1 MLGLKEDARE
11 KMKFAREKRLLLG
24 WLALLVPVPLPLNEV
39 LEWPVLF
46 AYAALVLYFV
56 QRAEDGRS
64 IVLSNGA
71 LNLLGLVYLPVLA
84 IDLRHSLLRDQ
95 VVRALLHL
103 LLFLLV
109 VKLFAIRKENEK
121 WHVLAAIFFV
131 FVASM
136 ATASHMTMVLY
147 LLAATTAGV
156 YAMVRLAHLAMLGAV
171 DGDGGAGTMAS
182 TKEAVASA
190 GPLPRA
196 RWAAAVL
203 MLLVVVVSIPVF
215 ATMPR
220 FRKPWVMG
228 QGGGNLGLS
237 RTTGF
242 SDQVNLSSLSAG
254 IGQNREIALRLRI
267 LDDFDADRDAGLDH
281 FGDLD
286 EVRIKGASFE
296 EYVNQRWERPWRS
309 YRTPSREN
317 GRIRLGDEAA
327 VAEIRITLEPI
338 ESYSLLLPVQALAV
352 EPVQTIREL
361 AVGPGGDLVSP
372 RLRQRNQAVEYD
384 VLLAD
389 GPVIAASGVRPGST
403 PFGDSAP
410 RTADGLSTSGITPE
424 IRRLAEEV
432 MGDPAVLGEAERARR
447 LERHLLNEYAYTIDF
462 VGREGDRPIHE
473 FLFEHRSGHCE
484 LFATS
489 MVLMLRSQGIPARL
503 ATGFLGAERNDLEN
517 RLVVRQSNA
526 HAWVEAEVGGEWR
539 IFDPT
544 PPEGRPGSP
553 EQDLRLLVQQIYD
566 FVVYRFDRYVLTYGS
581 EDQESFFAVVR
592 GALEELWKE
601 FWPDEPDP
609 ELASEPGAEM
619 EGFVVE
625 GTPDPGFAVWATPR
639 IRVGGLLLFLA
650 LVVLAAWWIR
660 RPLSAEAA
668 YAALRD
674 GLAESASAQ
683 GRKPVDESTPPL
695 EVRRRLLRWVEAAP
709 AGNGDT
715 PAADARRLM
724 DLYLASSF
732 AERPL
737 DDDARKEL
745 RPLLRRVLGAVGEVA
760 KARRGARPAG

>member
-1 MLGLKEDARE
+1 MRY
-11 KMKFAREKRLLLG
+11 AREKRLLLG
-24 WLALLVPVPLPLNEV
+24 WLALLMPVPLPLNEV

-46 AYAALVLYFV
+46 VYAALVLFFV

-64 IVLSNGA
+64 IVLSNGV
-71 LNLLGLVYLPVLA
+71 LNLLGLVYLPILA
-84 IDLRHSLLRDQ
+84 VDLRQSLLRDQ

-109 VKLFAIRKENEK
+109 VKLFAIRKESEK

-147 LLAATTAGV
+147 LVAATAAGV
-156 YAMVRLAHLAMLGAV
+156 YVMVRLAHLAMLGAV
-171 DGDGGAGTMAS
+171 DGDARSVAGESAAAADGG
-182 TKEAVASA
+182 V

-203 MLLVVVVSIPVF
+203 MLLVVLVSIPVF

-254 IGQNREIALRLRI
+254 IGQNREVAVRLRVLDDELDAGLDAD
-267 LDDFDADRDAGLDH
+267 LDDFD
-281 FGDLD
+281 DLD

-296 EYVNQRWERPWRS
+296 VYVDQRWERPWAT
-309 YRTPSREN
+309 YRTPPKEN
-317 GRIRLGDEAA
+317 GRIRLGNQPAA
-327 VAEIRITLEPI
+327 MKVRITLEPI
-338 ESYSLLLPVQALAV
+338 QSYSLLLPVRAVAV
-352 EPVQTIREL
+352 EPGQALQQL
-361 AVGPGGDLVSP
+361 ALGPGGDLVSS
-372 RLRQRNQAVEYD
+372 RLRRRNQAVEYD
-384 VLLAD
+384 ALLAD
-389 GPVIAASGVRPGST
+389 EPVIAASVGTPGST
-403 PFGDSAP
+403 PFRSSDPP
-410 RTADGLSTSGITPE
+410 RPADGLSTSGITPE
-424 IRRLAEEV
+424 IRRLAYEV
-432 MGDPAVLGEAERARR
+432 MGDPSEVGERERARR
-447 LERHLLNEYAYTIDF
+447 LERHLLNEYGYTTDF
-462 VGREGDRPIHE
+462 VGREGERPIQE

-517 RLVVRQSNA
+517 RLVIRQSNA
-526 HAWVEAEVGGEWR
+526 HAWVEAEVDGEWR

-553 EQDLRLLVQQIYD
+553 ERDLRLLVQQIYD

-581 EDQESFFAVVR
+581 EDQESFFTVVR
-592 GALEELWKE
+592 GALVELWE
-601 FWPDEPDP
+601 DFWPDEPDP
-609 ELASEPGAEM
+609 DLAPEPGAEV
-619 EGFVVE
+619 EGVVVE
-625 GTPDPGFAVWATPR
+625 GTPEPGFAVWATPR
-639 IRVGGLLLFLA
+639 VRIGGLLLFLA
-650 LVVLAAWWIR
+650 VVGFAAWWIR

-674 GLAESASAQ
+674 GLAESFTAQ
-683 GRKPVDESTPPL
+683 GREPVDESTPPL
-695 EVRRRLLRWVEAAP
+695 EVRRRLLRVVDEAPTDDAEEP
-709 AGNGDT
+709 AT
-715 PAADARRLM
+715 DARRLM

-732 AERPL
+732 AERSL

-745 RPLLRRVLGAVGEVA
+745 RPLLRRVLGTVGEVA
-760 KARRGARPAG
+760 KARRKARHVA